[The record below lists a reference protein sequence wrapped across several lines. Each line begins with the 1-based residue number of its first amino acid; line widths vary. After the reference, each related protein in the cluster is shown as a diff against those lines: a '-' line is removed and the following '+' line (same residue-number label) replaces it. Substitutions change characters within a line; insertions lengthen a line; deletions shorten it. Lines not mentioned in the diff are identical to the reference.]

1 MKRKTLLV
9 LSVILGLFP
18 MFTDAQ
24 IVINE
29 IMQSNIDCIMDEM
42 NEFPDSWVELYNN
55 SSQSV
60 NLSNFKIGLTDDSG
74 KAWRLPSKTLNSH
87 SYALVYCD
95 KEGSG
100 FHTDFRLESSKDGE
114 LYLYKGDA
122 VIDKLT
128 GIDKQPA
135 PNISYGRKT
144 DGSEE
149 WGYQHTPTPNT
160 TNCGKTCERILG
172 DPIFSAEGRATTS
185 KEAIRLALSLPP
197 GSPVGTVIKMTSDG
211 SEPTMSSQTYT
222 SPITINSTRTIRAKL
237 FCEGYLS
244 PRSVTHSYIFFNRDI
259 TLPVI
264 SIVTNN
270 NYFYDNKLGIYVDGN
285 YNSNKKNYSYDWR
298 RPINIEYFA
307 EPEKDSEIN
316 QLCETRV
323 QGGASRAS
331 QLKSLVVYAHKRFGK
346 KRLKYEFFP
355 DQRPGINDF
364 KSVILRNAGNDF
376 DYLYMRDAVIQRTMA
391 KNIDLDWQ
399 AWKPSIIYINGV
411 YKGILNIS
419 EGSTGDDIY
428 TNYDGLEDIDMLE
441 NWSQLKEGDKENWEA
456 FTQFYGEH
464 GHTLEE
470 YSKWIDWEEFINL
483 MVMNLFYNNQ
493 DFPGNNIVMWR
504 PKTAY
509 GRWRFV
515 AKDTDFGLGLYG
527 SSADYN
533 SIEWLYD
540 PNYDG
545 NRNWANHYEHTRLF
559 RRMMEDEDFKREF
572 IDRAA
577 IYMGDFM
584 NESGTR
590 EVWDPMYEMIKTE
603 YPYHRKLIN
612 QWWPN
617 YTTELTN
624 ARTWLSNRPNH
635 FYNQLSNYYKLGK
648 AIPIIINKNAT
659 EQDLSAVETSINNIK
674 LTKGSFDGKFFSGRT
689 MNITT
694 SPKNGK
700 CVKGWKTTIVSNNGT
715 TTTNMTDGDMLS
727 LTIPSCSKIII
738 EAQFDI
744 DDGIH
749 IAEQAIPQCTIEG
762 NELKLHNIKNGTQ
775 VEVFDIG
782 GRLVFKGRGDG
793 HIMTIPTPSKGF
805 HIVKAGNHTFKV
817 R

>member
-1 MKRKTLLV
+1 
-9 LSVILGLFP
+9 
-18 MFTDAQ
+18 
-24 IVINE
+24 
-29 IMQSNIDCIMDEM
+29 
-42 NEFPDSWVELYNN
+42 
-55 SSQSV
+55 
-60 NLSNFKIGLTDDSG
+60 
-74 KAWRLPSKTLNSH
+74 
-87 SYALVYCD
+87 
-95 KEGSG
+95 
-100 FHTDFRLESSKDGE
+100 
-114 LYLYKGDA
+114 
-122 VIDKLT
+122 
-128 GIDKQPA
+128 
-135 PNISYGRKT
+135 
-144 DGSEE
+144 
-149 WGYQHTPTPNT
+149 
-160 TNCGKTCERILG
+160 
-172 DPIFSAEGRATTS
+172 
-185 KEAIRLALSLPP
+185 
-197 GSPVGTVIKMTSDG
+197 
-211 SEPTMSSQTYT
+211 
-222 SPITINSTRTIRAKL
+222 
-237 FCEGYLS
+237 
-244 PRSVTHSYIFFNRDI
+244 
-259 TLPVI
+259 
-264 SIVTNN
+264 
-270 NYFYDNKLGIYVDGN
+270 
-285 YNSNKKNYSYDWR
+285 
-298 RPINIEYFA
+298 
-307 EPEKDSEIN
+307 
-316 QLCETRV
+316 
-323 QGGASRAS
+323 
-331 QLKSLVVYAHKRFGK
+331 
-346 KRLKYEFFP
+346 
-355 DQRPGINDF
+355 
-364 KSVILRNAGNDF
+364 
-376 DYLYMRDAVIQRTMA
+376 
-391 KNIDLDWQ
+391 
-399 AWKPSIIYINGV
+399 
-411 YKGILNIS
+411 
-419 EGSTGDDIY
+419 
-428 TNYDGLEDIDMLE
+428 MLE

-483 MVMNLFYNNQ
+483 MVMNLFYNIQ

-504 PKTAY
+504 PKTAD

-700 CVKGWKTTIVSNNGT
+700 CVKGWKTTIVSNN
-715 TTTNMTDGDMLS
+715 
-727 LTIPSCSKIII
+727 
-738 EAQFDI
+738 
-744 DDGIH
+744 
-749 IAEQAIPQCTIEG
+749 
-762 NELKLHNIKNGTQ
+762 
-775 VEVFDIG
+775 
-782 GRLVFKGRGDG
+782 
-793 HIMTIPTPSKGF
+793 
-805 HIVKAGNHTFKV
+805 
-817 R
+817 